1 MSGAVPPVK
10 PKPNEKPNPN
20 ATHLVNG
27 MSSGFAAGVVTK
39 GKPMSLE
46 EQKQKQKKKKAGGI
60 F

>member
-1 MSGAVPPVK
+1 MSGAAPPVK
-10 PKPNEKPNPN
+10 PKPNEKPNT
-20 ATHLVNG
+20 THLVNG

>member
-1 MSGAVPPVK
+1 MSGAPPSVKPNQK
-10 PKPNEKPNPN
+10 PKPD
-20 ATHLVNG
+20 TTYLVNG

-46 EQKQKQKKKKAGGI
+46 EQKQKKKKGGGI